1 MNLHLALPALVVGL
15 LAAVVLAGCG
25 SISDSYG
32 SDSGSG
38 GGPYG
43 SGGAASPSPTTS
55 AGSGAQTPAS
65 GSTVSIQGFAF
76 TPQTLTV
83 VAGTKVTWTN
93 DESTAH
99 DVTSTDG
106 PGIDAATTDLFAS
119 GTLGQGD
126 SFSYTFAEPGTYHY
140 ECTIHASM
148 QTMHATVVVE

>member
-1 MNLHLALPALVVGL
+1 MNLHRVLPPLVVGL
-15 LAAVVLAGCG
+15 LAAVALAGCG
-25 SISDSYG
+25 SGNGGAYG
-32 SDSGSG
+32 GGSG
-38 GGPYG
+38 GTQT
-43 SGGAASPSPTTS
+43 SPSAS
-55 AGSGAQTPAS
+55 ATGGSGATTPA
-65 GSTVSIQGFAF
+65 GETTVSIQGFAF

-83 VAGTKVTWTN
+83 PAGTKVTWTN
-93 DESTAH
+93 DEATAH

-126 SFSYTFAEPGTYHY
+126 SFSFTFAEPGTYHY

>member
-1 MNLHLALPALVVGL
+1 MNLQRALPALAVGL
-15 LAAVVLAGCG
+15 LAVVALAGC
-25 SISDSYG
+25 G

-38 GGPYG
+38 GGYG
-43 SGGAASPSPTTS
+43 SGAAASPSATAS

-65 GSTVSIQGFAF
+65 GTTVSIQGFAF

-83 VAGTKVTWTN
+83 PAGAEVTWTN
-93 DESTAH
+93 DDSTAH

-126 SFSYTFAEPGTYHY
+126 SFSYTFSEPGTYDY